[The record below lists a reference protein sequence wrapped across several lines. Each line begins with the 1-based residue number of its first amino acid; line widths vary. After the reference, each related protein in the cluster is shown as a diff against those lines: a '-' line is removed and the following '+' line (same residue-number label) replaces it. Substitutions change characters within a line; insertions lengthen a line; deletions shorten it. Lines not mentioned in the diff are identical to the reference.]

1 MSEIK
6 IKGKYGEDIAVQYL
20 QERGYKIISRNWQFL
35 HREID
40 IIAEKNDQIIF
51 FEVKTRKSGTIL
63 QPYEAVNSK
72 KQRLLVDAANLF
84 LQRNPIDKEA
94 RFDIISITITEKN
107 IKIEHIENAF
117 YPKIKHF

>member
-6 IKGKYGEDIAVQYL
+6 TKGKYGEDIAVEYL
-20 QERGYKIISRNWQFL
+20 QENGYRIISRNWQFL

-40 IIAEKNDQIIF
+40 IIAEKNNQIIF
-51 FEVKTRKSGTIL
+51 FEVKTRKPGTII

-72 KQRLLVDAANLF
+72 KQRLLVDAANLY
-84 LQRNPIDKEA
+84 LQRNQIDKEA
-94 RFDIISITITEKN
+94 RFDIISITMTEKN

-117 YPKIKHF
+117 YPKIKRF